1 MKELPLIVVAMERLE
16 APPAGGAGHA
26 ATFFRVAGPLISR
39 PTGWH
44 LSSGFLFS
52 RHALVGPSAA
62 RASAQRSRRRQSMFT
77 SSLR

>member
-1 MKELPLIVVAMERLE
+1 MKEPPLIVVILDR
-16 APPAGGAGHA
+16 A

-52 RHALVGPSAA
+52 RHALVSPSAA
-62 RASAQRSRRRQSMFT
+62 RASAQRLRRP
-77 SSLR
+77 